1 MTSEGTFRSCNGRT
15 RQTSLLH
22 SFLPVYPATNR
33 LLSNLAEQ
41 RQHLR
46 SCERTDFFT
55 WTLDLFPEELCCPVD
70 ACRFILLLI
79 IKKKKKKGNQELQA
93 LVPSTSPTG
102 SQRLADDP
110 TPALLFMSQLTAFNG
125 LTSPWSPRP
134 VLQGVHLAA
143 LGCPSAAMA
152 ATSGPCECHRRA
164 K

>member
-22 SFLPVYPATNR
+22 SFVPVYPATNR

-46 SCERTDFFT
+46 SCDHAYR
-55 WTLDLFPEELCCPVD
+55 
-70 ACRFILLLI
+70 LLHMDSGPLPGRALLPSGRLQVHH
-79 IKKKKKKGNQELQA
+79 KKKKGNQELQA

-110 TPALLFMSQLTAFNG
+110 TPALLSQLTASNVPLVATAG
-125 LTSPWSPRP
+125 SSGRPPRSPR
-134 VLQGVHLAA
+134 LSLCCHGCHLR
-143 LGCPSAAMA
+143 PM
-152 ATSGPCECHRRA
+152 
-164 K
+164 

>member
-1 MTSEGTFRSCNGRT
+1 MTSEGTFRSCHGRT

-33 LLSNLAEQ
+33 LLSNLAER

-79 IKKKKKKGNQELQA
+79 IKKKKANQELQA

-110 TPALLFMSQLTAFNG
+110 TPALLFMSQLTAFNVPLVATAG
-125 LTSPWSPRP
+125 SSGRPPRSPR
-134 VLQGVHLAA
+134 LSLCCHGCHLR
-143 LGCPSAAMA
+143 PM
-152 ATSGPCECHRRA
+152 
-164 K
+164 